1 MFPAMTMST
10 PFLCCVSF
18 GSSCLKQNSIFH
30 AKTILFI
37 ETILAYLKTH
47 PSHASGDGKEIA
59 IFFDRKKMGVSFNE
73 EQDSDGTLFLTLNEI
88 KEWSPAAKNGEVKS
102 GWQLMEVDDQR
113 LVNAGF
119 NKLKEIQLQ
128 LASAGTSTSTAVM

>member
-1 MFPAMTMST
+1 
-10 PFLCCVSF
+10 
-18 GSSCLKQNSIFH
+18 
-30 AKTILFI
+30 
-37 ETILAYLKTH
+37 
-47 PSHASGDGKEIA
+47 
-59 IFFDRKKMGVSFNE
+59 MGVSFNE

-119 NKLKEIQLQ
+119 NKLKEILGNYDKKGSGNKKQIKLMFREIQ
-128 LASAGTSTSTAVM
+128 FEASMAYKKETRKGAMRR